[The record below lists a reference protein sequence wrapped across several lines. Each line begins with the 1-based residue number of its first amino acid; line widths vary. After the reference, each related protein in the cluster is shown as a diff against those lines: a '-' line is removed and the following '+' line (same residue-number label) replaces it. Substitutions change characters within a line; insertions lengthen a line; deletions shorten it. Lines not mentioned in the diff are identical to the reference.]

1 MTNVFNR
8 HDRSVKTKE
17 KETTGFKSILVP
29 VNGTEPSL
37 NAVEFACNLAKRSRA
52 KVHVVHVIEVKRSL
66 PLDAELVSEAQA
78 GEAILGQAETVAK
91 RQDFE
96 VQGDLLQARDAGHAI
111 VDEAVERQAEVIV
124 LGVPFR
130 RPFGEFELGKVASHV
145 LKSAH
150 CEVILLR
157 MPFD

>member
-1 MTNVFNR
+1 MFNR
-8 HDRSVKTKE
+8 HDRALKVKE

-37 NAVEFACNLAKRSRA
+37 NAVEFACNLARKGRST
-52 KVHVVHVIEVKRSL
+52 VHVVHVIEVKRSL
-66 PLDAELVSEAQA
+66 PLDAELVGEAQA
-78 GEAILGQAETVAK
+78 GEAILAQAEAVA
-91 RQDFE
+91 RRLDFE

-111 VDEAVERQAEVIV
+111 VDEAAERQADVIIV
-124 LGVPFR
+124 GVPFR

-157 MPFD
+157 MPLD